1 MRTGRLSG
9 LLLVFSALAAIWAQP
24 ALADEAASIFDPSR
38 MFVVRL
44 TLPQK
49 SREGL
54 AAGRDKYQPGTFS
67 LAETDGTP
75 GGEGPFSTPVNVK
88 IKLKGSASYRPLS
101 EKSAFKIKFEE
112 ALFGVSR
119 SVIRRIGPPRG

>member
-1 MRTGRLSG
+1 MKAIRFAVLT
-9 LLLVFSALAAIWAQP
+9 LLFSALGGFWSQ
-24 ALADEAASIFDPSR
+24 AASAG
-38 MFVVRL
+38 
-44 TLPQK
+44 
-49 SREGL
+49 E
-54 AAGRDKYQPGTFS
+54 AGRAYAPRPRPGTCA
-67 LAETDGTP
+67 LAETKGMP
-75 GGEGPFSTPVNVK
+75 GGEGSFSTPVNVK